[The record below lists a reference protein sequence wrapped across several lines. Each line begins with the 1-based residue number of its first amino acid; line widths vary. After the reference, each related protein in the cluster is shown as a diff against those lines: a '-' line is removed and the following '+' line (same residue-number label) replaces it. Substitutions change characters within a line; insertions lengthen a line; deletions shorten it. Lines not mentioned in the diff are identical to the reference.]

1 MQKTYTYKQPA
12 SSGIYWASSQNSNSI
27 AKEHFYA
34 GVKKDS
40 STKYTSFIKFPS
52 ISEGSKE
59 IIIEEAKLT
68 LTITQG
74 GPCEDI
80 RFYITTDTNNPFEMT
95 GVLAATFNFEGNVND
110 SSTGIT
116 EISVDLNN
124 DGKAKIAELQ
134 KKGVSFYIQV
144 ISDNQTRIRFVG
156 PEMNPE
162 MNEKNRTFLTI
173 TYAEAISTGTLNT
186 TSISLGSSITLSINN
201 FSASYTHKVSWY
213 LNNNLC
219 SGPISVSGNSASYT
233 YLNNSTNLSFFP
245 QNSTSTKG
253 KVVLGTYLN
262 ETLIGENTY
271 SFDVNL
277 QGAGA
282 PTISSFSLS
291 DGIKT
296 TLNYTANYSDIYAS
310 FSAYGENITTY
321 KITFSGSEN
330 RTFSFTESKTNIKLF
345 SPTFPGVTI
354 VTLTVLNSRGQE
366 TSSSQTITISS
377 SVPPEIR
384 TFNFYRANFSGQK
397 DPEGDYMSGDLSFY
411 FPQATTY
418 SYSVKINNSIYKSE
432 SNIAASAESTAII
445 LSSSSS
451 SSSYSYTVTNL
462 PNASYGFQLNS
473 EGYYESQNK
482 GENNSY
488 AICRVN
494 LNVFSTCSITF
505 NVINYAE
512 NNYDFGIFGNLD
524 SDLSLSYSEDSS
536 PKKSYKGLSSS
547 SIQTLTYSNV
557 TAGSHFIDVKFI
569 KDVNSS
575 YYNDSVKFK
584 LTTSGGNSWTYPID
598 TGFANVIIEL
608 TDSYGNIIKKTTL
621 IPALGYLLHFKPTNG
636 DVSIGIG
643 SAASSIGKT
652 LSIGWPVYLNGGIA
666 DINVNTND
674 ALSQEGLRQKLG
686 VDTSQFIPA
695 ESGTAT
701 NLTIS
706 NNLTLALTST
716 NLANLKTQLGIQSL
730 DTSNFITTSGGTIS
744 GNLTISSSNGFTLLG
759 PSTFRGIHYS
769 STEPTS
775 YIDGYI
781 WLKPITT

>member
-1 MQKTYTYKQPA
+1 MSAQ
-12 SSGIYWASSQNSNSI
+12 IYENYATGGKRGYNYSYDTKENSL
-27 AKEHFYA
+27 AATTHYYA
-34 GVKKDS
+34 GWESGDS
-40 STKYTSFIKFPS
+40 KYHCSTILFPS
-52 ISEGSKE
+52 ISTEQKA
-59 IIIEEAKLT
+59 INITEAILT
-68 LTITQG
+68 LKHNSG
-74 GPCEDI
+74 GPCENVQFFVTKDI
-80 RFYITTDTNNPFEMT
+80 EPFSSEGVLCATHNFGAASVSGEVSVSISLNESGRNQIAYYHSLGVPFYIRMSSNNSEFVRFTGPTNSSRPSTERPF
-95 GVLAATFNFEGNVND
+95 L
-110 SSTGIT
+110 
-116 EISVDLNN
+116 
-124 DGKAKIAELQ
+124 K
-134 KKGVSFYIQV
+134 
-144 ISDNQTRIRFVG
+144 
-156 PEMNPE
+156 
-162 MNEKNRTFLTI
+162 LT
-173 TYAEAISTGTLNT
+173 YSGAISTGNLNT
-186 TSISLGSSITLSINN
+186 TSISLGSSITLSINS
-201 FSASYTHKVSWY
+201 FSTSYTHKVSWY

-253 KVVLGTYLN
+253 KVVLGTYFN

-291 DGIKT
+291 DGTGI

-310 FSAYGENITTY
+310 FSASGENITTY

-345 SPTFPGVTI
+345 SPTFPGTTI

-366 TSSSQTITISS
+366 TSSSQTISISS
-377 SVPPEIR
+377 SIPPEISA
-384 TFNFYRANFSGQK
+384 FNFYRANSSGQQ
-397 DPEGDYMSGDLSFY
+397 DPEGNYMSGALSFY

-418 SYSVKINNSIYKSE
+418 SYNVKINNSIYKSG
-432 SNIAASAESTAII
+432 SNITASANSTATI
-445 LSSSSS
+445 LSGS
-451 SSSYSYTVTNL
+451 SSSYSYTVTSL

-482 GENNSY
+482 GVDNSY

-494 LNVFSTCSITF
+494 LNVFSTCNITF

-512 NNYDFGIFGNLD
+512 SNYDYGIFGNLD
-524 SDLSLSYSEDSS
+524 SALSLSSSADSS
-536 PKKSYKGLSSS
+536 PKQSYKGLSSS
-547 SIQTLTYSNV
+547 DIQPLIYSNV

-569 KDVNSS
+569 KDVSQSS
-575 YYNDSVKFK
+575 NNDSVKFK
-584 LTTSGGNSWTYPID
+584 LVTSGGGGWTYPID
-598 TGFANVIIEL
+598 TGFANVVIEL

-652 LSIGWPVYLNGGIA
+652 LAIGWPVYLNGGIA
-666 DINVNTND
+666 DINVNTNG

-744 GNLTISSSNGFTLLG
+744 GNLTISSSNGFTLSG
-759 PSTFRGIHYS
+759 PSTFKGIHYS

-775 YIDGYI
+775 YINGYI